1 MSATEEFLFPTH
13 IFANCGEKI
22 EGIFDATEK
31 IKINTFTLAKRE
43 PNTQKGKSMG
53 ILPYLTLLQ
62 SQAPL
67 MIMFF
72 TL

>member
-43 PNTQKGKSMG
+43 PNTHLKANRWEFCL
-53 ILPYLTLLQ
+53 I
-62 SQAPL
+62 
-67 MIMFF
+67 
-72 TL
+72 